1 MRAGGRFCGACGSV
15 GMSCVR
21 FTPGIRS
28 CWSVLRSVHA
38 CCLPHSAK
46 QDGLRDVAFL
56 FRRVEIAIRAF
67 SSRRAVIGL
76 GWFTSGLYVSL
87 GRSRRRFPRQV
98 SDGDPE
104 EVQEATG
111 KPPGGRTNLEQ
122 KLYPCAVTRNA
133 NAVRRNRVASRSCSS
148 GIVTAHSQRY
158 RGEYAGAA
166 RPRLRQRVFDSLDS
180 LHLDRGVSALHAG
193 KPCAFYAAA
202 IADRAARPYR
212 RS

>member
-1 MRAGGRFCGACGSV
+1 MRAGVVCGACGSV

-28 CWSVLRSVHA
+28 CWSVLRSITPAVCRIAPNRTA
-38 CCLPHSAK
+38 CGMLRSYSAVGRDRHSCVLK
-46 QDGLRDVAFL
+46 SPCGYRTWLVYFGIVRF
-56 FRRVEIAIRAF
+56 FRAIPTE
-67 SSRRAVIGL
+67 VPP
-76 GWFTSGLYVSL
+76 TSL
-87 GRSRRRFPRQV
+87 RRRPRR
-98 SDGDPE
+98 SPGGD
-104 EVQEATG
+104 G

-180 LHLDRGVSALHAG
+180 LHLGRGVSALYAG
-193 KPCAFYAAA
+193 KPCAFYAA
-202 IADRAARPYR
+202 IRADPSARPYR

>member
-1 MRAGGRFCGACGSV
+1 M
-15 GMSCVR
+15 
-21 FTPGIRS
+21 
-28 CWSVLRSVHA
+28 RSVHA
-38 CCLPHSAK
+38 RHTFLSICL
-46 QDGLRDVAFL
+46 AFGSRLL
-56 FRRVEIAIRAF
+56 FAAERQTGRLARRCVPIPPWVEIAIRAF

-180 LHLDRGVSALHAG
+180 LHLDRGVGALYAG
-193 KPCAFYAAA
+193 KPCAFYAA
-202 IADRAARPYR
+202 IRADPSARPYR